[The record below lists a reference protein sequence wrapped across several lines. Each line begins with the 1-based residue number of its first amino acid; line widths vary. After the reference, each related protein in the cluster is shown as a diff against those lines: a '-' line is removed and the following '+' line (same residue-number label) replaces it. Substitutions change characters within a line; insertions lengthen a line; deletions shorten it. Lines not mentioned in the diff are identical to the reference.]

1 MSNNISNNTLH
12 LYTLG
17 SGAVGVK
24 NLLFGSWLLVYFNQI
39 LGLEPLLASYALA
52 IALVFDAISD
62 PLVGAWSDRFKS
74 KWGRRHPFVYLAII
88 PFGLSAYFLY
98 SIPTDTSQTAL
109 FIKLLI
115 ASILL
120 RTLFTF
126 YETPRAA
133 IGPELIT
140 DYERRNTLSGYG
152 VLYGNMGLGIMSY
165 AMLAFFLVETE
176 TFSGSRAFLNPEAY
190 PKFGLLACILIII
203 FGFISSLSTHKYI
216 PDMVEPEPKQFK
228 FSEFWREIL
237 ESLSN
242 RNWLVLFT
250 AGTILALNIGIFSS
264 LDNYFSI
271 YFWQWTPEEI
281 SLFPIIIAL
290 PVVLAG
296 FFAAPLAKGK
306 SKKNFAIGLFLINL
320 IVEPMPIWLRL
331 LDPYVPI
338 QIFPENGTDALWWTI
353 ITFLCIGYFLRTAG
367 WILVIS
373 MVYDVVEDGQL
384 ATGRR
389 DEGLYLSANGFIQK
403 IISGLGVVFVGF
415 LLEFV
420 GFDVKN
426 PTVIEMQEPIYRLAY
441 FQAILGP
448 ILTLASISCMFF
460 YNISKS
466 SHEDALKS
474 LEINKD

>member
-1 MSNNISNNTLH
+1 MNKKVTNNTLH
-12 LYTLG
+12 LYSLG
-17 SGAVGVK
+17 STAVGVK
-24 NLLFGSWLLVYFNQI
+24 NILFGSWLLVYFNQI

-74 KWGRRHPFVYLAII
+74 RWGRRHPFVYLAII
-88 PFGLSAYFLY
+88 PFGLSAYYLY
-98 SIPTDTSQTAL
+98 SVPSDTSQANL
-109 FIKLLI
+109 FIKLLV

-120 RTLFTF
+120 RTMFTF

-165 AMLAFFLVETE
+165 IMLAYFLVETE
-176 TFSGSRAFLNPEAY
+176 TFSGPQAFLNPDAY
-190 PKFGLLACILIII
+190 PKFGLLACFLILV
-203 FGFISSLSTHKYI
+203 FGFISASSTHKYI
-216 PDMVEPEPKQFK
+216 PDMVKPESKTFNFSQFWK
-228 FSEFWREIL
+228 EII

-242 RNWLVLFT
+242 RNWLVLFI
-250 AGTILALNIGIFSS
+250 GGVILALNIGIFSS
-264 LDNYFSI
+264 LDTYFSI

-281 SLFPIIIAL
+281 KLFPIIIAL

-296 FFAAPLAKGK
+296 FIAAPLAKGR
-306 SKKNFAIGLFLINL
+306 SKKNFAIGVFLVNL
-320 IVEPMPIWLRL
+320 IIEPMPIWLRL
-331 LDPYVPI
+331 LDPYFPI
-338 QIFPENGTDALWWTI
+338 QLFPENGTDSLWWAI
-353 ITFLCIGYFLRTAG
+353 ILFLSVGYFLRTVG

-384 ATGRR
+384 STGRR

-403 IISGLGVVFVGF
+403 IISGLGVVIVGL
-415 LLEFV
+415 LLEIV

-426 PTVIEMQEPIYRLAY
+426 PTVLEMQQPIYRLAY
-441 FQAILGP
+441 IQAILSPLLG
-448 ILTLASISCMFF
+448 LASISCMFF

-466 SHEDALKS
+466 SHDEALGT
-474 LEINKD
+474 LNIDKD

>member
-1 MSNNISNNTLH
+1 MSKNISNNTLH

-74 KWGRRHPFVYLAII
+74 KWGRRHPFVYIAII

-176 TFSGSRAFLNPEAY
+176 TFSG
-190 PKFGLLACILIII
+190 
-203 FGFISSLSTHKYI
+203 
-216 PDMVEPEPKQFK
+216 
-228 FSEFWREIL
+228 
-237 ESLSN
+237 
-242 RNWLVLFT
+242 
-250 AGTILALNIGIFSS
+250 
-264 LDNYFSI
+264 
-271 YFWQWTPEEI
+271 
-281 SLFPIIIAL
+281 
-290 PVVLAG
+290 
-296 FFAAPLAKGK
+296 
-306 SKKNFAIGLFLINL
+306 
-320 IVEPMPIWLRL
+320 
-331 LDPYVPI
+331 
-338 QIFPENGTDALWWTI
+338 
-353 ITFLCIGYFLRTAG
+353 
-367 WILVIS
+367 
-373 MVYDVVEDGQL
+373 
-384 ATGRR
+384 
-389 DEGLYLSANGFIQK
+389 
-403 IISGLGVVFVGF
+403 
-415 LLEFV
+415 
-420 GFDVKN
+420 
-426 PTVIEMQEPIYRLAY
+426 
-441 FQAILGP
+441 
-448 ILTLASISCMFF
+448 
-460 YNISKS
+460 
-466 SHEDALKS
+466 
-474 LEINKD
+474 

>member
-1 MSNNISNNTLH
+1 MSNTISNNSLH

-98 SIPTDTSQTAL
+98 SIPSDTSQTAL

-190 PKFGLLACILIII
+190 PKFGLLACFLIIV
-203 FGFISSLSTHKYI
+203 FGLVSSLSTHKYI
-216 PDMVEPEPKQFK
+216 PDMVEPDPKSFK
-228 FSEFWREIL
+228 FSEFWKEIV

-250 AGTILALNIGIFSS
+250 AGTILALNI
-264 LDNYFSI
+264 
-271 YFWQWTPEEI
+271 
-281 SLFPIIIAL
+281 
-290 PVVLAG
+290 
-296 FFAAPLAKGK
+296 
-306 SKKNFAIGLFLINL
+306 
-320 IVEPMPIWLRL
+320 
-331 LDPYVPI
+331 
-338 QIFPENGTDALWWTI
+338 
-353 ITFLCIGYFLRTAG
+353 
-367 WILVIS
+367 
-373 MVYDVVEDGQL
+373 
-384 ATGRR
+384 
-389 DEGLYLSANGFIQK
+389 
-403 IISGLGVVFVGF
+403 
-415 LLEFV
+415 
-420 GFDVKN
+420 
-426 PTVIEMQEPIYRLAY
+426 
-441 FQAILGP
+441 
-448 ILTLASISCMFF
+448 
-460 YNISKS
+460 
-466 SHEDALKS
+466 
-474 LEINKD
+474 